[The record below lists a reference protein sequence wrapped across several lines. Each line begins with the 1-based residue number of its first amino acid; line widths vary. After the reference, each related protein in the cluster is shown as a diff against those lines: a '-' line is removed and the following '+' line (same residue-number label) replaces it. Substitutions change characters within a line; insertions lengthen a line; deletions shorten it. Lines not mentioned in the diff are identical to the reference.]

1 MNILVLMSGGF
12 HPFHPGHLALYNS
25 AKKAFPGA
33 DVVVGATN
41 SQEKRPFNFK
51 DKATLAT
58 IAGVDKG
65 HFVEVNR
72 QFSVKG
78 EPNIE
83 NRIQNADDTILI
95 FVRSAKDANDPVL
108 QPWKPNP
115 DGSVPMTKGSK
126 NHPPR
131 PTSNYLLSYKDNKN
145 QLQPMTKHAYIAFLP
160 VQEFSG
166 DMTSATEIR
175 NTWPTLNDKRKQA
188 FAMSLY
194 PATQQ
199 NSKLLATV
207 VNILNKNIGSVNIEE
222 PDTSAVNQ
230 LKAKKLKEQ
239 IQRMRPLLKEA
250 SIEQKYKM
258 LKLMKEATQLNEL
271 DLFKKKKPEPV
282 KVEPETSP
290 NDYHSYF
297 SKPEPKKQKVY
308 RNPEEYVD
316 DTKIDPLTGK
326 KVVDELNLFGKKPKA
341 PVKPVEEPDD
351 YRKFFN
357 REPVSLYE
365 PQDVKHFHNSRDYH
379 EKTGVNPLLKKQPVQ
394 EFATPG
400 GDDNGPDEDE
410 ILFRLAKQWWLG
422 TEQDMIRAERTLASM
437 GWEIGE
443 DEGSYDNGGVFVVR
457 AGDVNGKS
465 YMSWPHED
473 LIVDEGQTSDMRN
486 FFSTQQPLN
495 PAPITPTT
503 TGPTVAT
510 VTRQG
515 ESINE
520 FALGGDFQPPK
531 PPKNKGNDPWGDD
544 DDDDDSSRPRGS
556 NIIGKQMLKL
566 QQQKKRIIWRPWLHD
581 GQPDI
586 IAIIKNVKPTE
597 YDPNLFEFTYSWKT
611 SGGKWVKRN
620 TFINPGSES
629 IYSLIPYNDYTYELR
644 QTEESINDS
653 DDLNEVSQEVNEISD
668 ETLQSYL
675 GKADRQVSNRLD
687 RMSQARERLNK
698 NYEIYDVENPS
709 RIIDRFEANSPEL
722 AREYYYKF
730 IKEFNPGDQDFHFE
744 VRRSTGIIEN
754 RIIYAGS
761 KVNLILVYKQKPI
774 LLNKEPI
781 AYTDENLQK
790 YAVVAYMHLRN
801 TTGKKFSIDSIKKAI
816 VVKPL
821 EVHQTNESDDY
832 LPEK

>member
-41 SQEKRPFNFK
+41 AQEKRPFNFK

-83 NRIQNADDTILI
+83 NRIQNPDDTILI
-95 FVRSAKDANDPVL
+95 FVRSVKDANDPVL
-108 QPWKPNP
+108 QPWKLNP

-131 PTSNYLLSYKDNKN
+131 PTSNYLLSYKGNEK

-160 VQEFSG
+160 VQEFG
-166 DMTSATEIR
+166 PADMTSATEIR

-207 VNILNKNIGSVNIEE
+207 VNILNKNLGSPNMEQ
-222 PDTSAVNQ
+222 PDNSAIKQ

-258 LKLMKEATQLNEL
+258 LKLIKEATQL
-271 DLFKKKKPEPV
+271 
-282 KVEPETSP
+282 
-290 NDYHSYF
+290 
-297 SKPEPKKQKVY
+297 
-308 RNPEEYVD
+308 
-316 DTKIDPLTGK
+316 
-326 KVVDELNLFGKKPKA
+326 DELNLFKKKADTLAQKPVATDDYHAYFNKQEPAKIKALGKVYNHPDEYYAATKKDPLSA
-341 PVKPVEEPDD
+341 IQPVK
-351 YRKFFN
+351 
-357 REPVSLYE
+357 
-365 PQDVKHFHNSRDYH
+365 
-379 EKTGVNPLLKKQPVQ
+379 
-394 EFATPG
+394 EFAPPG

-422 TEQDMIRAERTLASM
+422 TEQDMIRVERTLASM

-443 DEGSYDNGGVFVVR
+443 DEGSYDDGGVFVVR

-465 YMSWPHED
+465 YMSWPHEE

-495 PAPITPTT
+495 PAPILPST

-520 FALGGDFQPPK
+520 
-531 PPKNKGNDPWGDD
+531 
-544 DDDDDSSRPRGS
+544 
-556 NIIGKQMLKL
+556 LK
-566 QQQKKRIIWRPWLHD
+566 
-581 GQPDI
+581 
-586 IAIIKNVKPTE
+586 
-597 YDPNLFEFTYSWKT
+597 
-611 SGGKWVKRN
+611 
-620 TFINPGSES
+620 
-629 IYSLIPYNDYTYELR
+629 
-644 QTEESINDS
+644 
-653 DDLNEVSQEVNEISD
+653 D
-668 ETLQSYL
+668 ETIHSYL
-675 GKADRQVSNRLD
+675 SKADRQISNRLD

-698 NYEIYDVENPS
+698 NYEIYDVNNPTK
-709 RIIDRFEANSPEL
+709 IIDKFEADTPKL
-722 AREYYYKF
+722 ARQYFEKF
-730 IKEFNPGDQDFHFE
+730 IKEYNPGDQDFHFE
-744 VRRSTGIIEN
+744 VRRSTGLSENII
-754 RIIYAGS
+754 IHAGT
-761 KVNLILVYKQKPI
+761 KVNLILVYKQKPFK
-774 LLNKEPI
+774 LNKEPI
-781 AYTDENLQK
+781 EYTDENLKK
-790 YAVVAYMHLRN
+790 YAVVAYMYLRE
-801 TTGKKFSIDSIKKAI
+801 TTGKKFSLESIQKAI

-821 EVHQTNESDDY
+821 TVNQTNTESIDY
-832 LPEK
+832 LEEK

>member
-1 MNILVLMSGGF
+1 MAKVIVVYGGGFQPFHAGHLSSYLEAKEAFPKADFYVAASNDTKTRPIPFNDKQFLAQQAGVSSPFVQVKAPINPKEILDRYSPKQDIFILVRSERDPVGYTKKDGSPGYYQPFVSLDKCEPFGYHGYVFVTHKKEFKLNGQVVYSGTQVRDMY
-12 HPFHPGHLALYNS
+12 ANN
-25 AKKAFPGA
+25 
-33 DVVVGATN
+33 D
-41 SQEKRPFNFK
+41 
-51 DKATLAT
+51 
-58 IAGVDKG
+58 DKG
-65 HFVEVNR
+65 R
-72 QFSVKG
+72 L
-78 EPNIE
+78 NI
-83 NRIQNADDTILI
+83 I
-95 FVRSAKDANDPVL
+95 
-108 QPWKPNP
+108 
-115 DGSVPMTKGSK
+115 
-126 NHPPR
+126 
-131 PTSNYLLSYKDNKN
+131 
-145 QLQPMTKHAYIAFLP
+145 
-160 VQEFSG
+160 
-166 DMTSATEIR
+166 
-175 NTWPTLNDKRKQA
+175 KQ
-188 FAMSLY
+188 LY
-194 PATQQ
+194 PKSSEQGAIKQMLD
-199 NSKLLATV
+199 KY
-207 VNILNKNIGSVNIEE
+207 IGNVEPIVE
-222 PDTSAVNQ
+222 PDKSAIKQ

-250 SIEQKYKM
+250 SFEQKYKF

-271 DLFKKKKPEPV
+271 DLFKKKKSEPV

-297 SKPEPKKQKVY
+297 SKPEPKKEKVY
-308 RNPEEYVD
+308 RNPGEYVD

-379 EKTGVNPLLKKQPVQ
+379 EKTGVNPLLKKQPVK
-394 EFATPG
+394 EFAIPG

-503 TGPTVAT
+503 TGPTIAT
-510 VTRQG
+510 VTRQ
-515 ESINE
+515 
-520 FALGGDFQPPK
+520 
-531 PPKNKGNDPWGDD
+531 
-544 DDDDDSSRPRGS
+544 
-556 NIIGKQMLKL
+556 
-566 QQQKKRIIWRPWLHD
+566 
-581 GQPDI
+581 
-586 IAIIKNVKPTE
+586 
-597 YDPNLFEFTYSWKT
+597 
-611 SGGKWVKRN
+611 
-620 TFINPGSES
+620 SEG
-629 IYSLIPYNDYTYELR
+629 I
-644 QTEESINDS
+644 
-653 DDLNEVSQEVNEISD
+653 NEISD

-744 VRRSTGIIEN
+744 VRRSTGLSEEGYPNQQMSLYKSNGKTYRNEKMPTLDNPEDIYNKANRYNFDDNVELPDEFSGDSNIDDSIKELISSKLNELEPKERKILQLRYWHDMTLADIADRFNVSNERIRQIEARAMRKIKKSTLAFN
-754 RIIYAGS
+754 PGSLKMYVPEDDKIAESRIIYAGS

-774 LLNKEPI
+774 LLNKEPV

-801 TTGKKFSIDSIKKAI
+801 TTGRKFSIDSIKKAI

-821 EVHQTNESDDY
+821 EVHQTNEESNDY
-832 LPEK
+832 LEEK